1 MKIPPPVRLIIG
13 AASIMVLWQ
22 GVRSLQGSPTDV
34 VKTQKDPNLTASEQ
48 YSFVECKKKSGELNN
63 YHRQDMLSVLSAHG
77 ISPIILETQRVKDL
91 VKRQIEDGACDY
103 FSGYDR
109 IIDMVGKAQDSENS
123 YRKLSDWKLYT
134 INMYAEAECKL
145 FTGEISSR
153 EEQEKLLN
161 EKLSTNESKFAEVD
175 EAEFTSFIKGNT
187 PTMAWLLLQKKSKKD
202 CSYEPTS

>member
-1 MKIPPPVRLIIG
+1 
-13 AASIMVLWQ
+13 
-22 GVRSLQGSPTDV
+22 
-34 VKTQKDPNLTASEQ
+34 
-48 YSFVECKKKSGELNN
+48 
-63 YHRQDMLSVLSAHG
+63 
-77 ISPIILETQRVKDL
+77 
-91 VKRQIEDGACDY
+91 
-103 FSGYDR
+103 
-109 IIDMVGKAQDSENS
+109 
-123 YRKLSDWKLYT
+123 
-134 INMYAEAECKL
+134 MYAEAECKL